1 MRITRISIGTLQTAL
16 VAGLLAALL
25 PVSAVL
31 AQGALDDVPNNF
43 EGARGTS
50 PSFTLEQNTTW
61 VDTNLD
67 SPSFRLTQ
75 EATSSVYSSSSVSSP
90 VGSTGGGG
98 GATGGT
104 TGGTGGGTGA
114 GGESGGQRGN
124 ASSVAVAPAVSSVPA
139 AQGAGSSRPRVIRRP
154 AAPSATSQGGMQ
166 AAVVGQSTTSS
177 ESMASS
183 ASADGAA
190 VSSAQTSSAM
200 LAPCDAQ
207 LRPASAYRC
216 TRVFEALCSGFGDS
230 FPSTPLAW
238 WAIFTAA
245 AAGILAGTIFGTF
258 AGKSLRSRRLWLFF
272 LPLLFVKHEKKNDR
286 RTKSRKTTKKRRTLR
301 SLAILLVAA
310 ALAASVPPLPEAFAE
325 QTVPALRVYKG
336 RLLNAGGSPITTPH
350 NVRFSYWKSADFVT
364 TDLTGTGAINTSAP
378 NFVLW
383 QEVHTVT
390 PDATGYF
397 SLYLGSITQLPNLQ
411 NIPASTL
418 LSFFLQVEVKAAAS
432 LDTSYELL
440 DVNSSNASIDRSQV
454 VSVPFARNADL
465 LDLHDVGTGSGSI
478 PVLGSGGTLWKAAIP
493 GGTNGDFFTI
503 DADDSAATS
512 LALQFGT
519 SLAKTL
525 AFDISTNRFVFNDSL
540 EIQGDLTVS
549 GLINGVDITNLQSAT
564 GALKVASGGGL
575 HVRVSAGSYRL
586 ASTTV
591 NFVGSGSV
599 NVPANTTSY
608 VFFGSGG
615 LTVNVAGFPS
625 DESYIPLAEVT
636 TNAGSV
642 TRVVDRRALQSDDRE
657 QQIVQTFNPEFE
669 KASYQGDGADNV
681 GQMTIGHDNI
691 SLKNFYLWT
700 TTRPTLQDYDII
712 LRVPLSEDFVRW
724 QTTSGSYAMTIG
736 YRSTSIDPLNNK
748 LDIQVYDTNGV
759 PVTVSGTST
768 SLTSASWTTAQL
780 NFGGN
785 PTWTPGQDFLIKL
798 HLSAKDAFQMHVGG
812 ITLRTINLTR

>member
-1 MRITRISIGTLQTAL
+1 MRIIRIIIGTLQTAFL
-16 VAGLLAALL
+16 AGLLTTLL
-25 PVSAVL
+25 PVSTVL
-31 AQGALDDVPNNF
+31 AEGDLDDIPNNF
-43 EGARGTS
+43 EGVRANS
-50 PSFTLEQNTTW
+50 PSFSLEQSTTW
-61 VDTNLD
+61 VDGNLNSTN
-67 SPSFRLTQ
+67 FKITQ
-75 EATSSVYSSSSVSSP
+75 QAPSSVVASSSSSSSVSA
-90 VGSTGGGG
+90 TGGGG
-98 GATGGT
+98 GTGGDAGST
-104 TGGTGGGTGA
+104 TGGA

-124 ASSVAVAPAVSSVPA
+124 VSSVTIVSSASSVPA
-139 AQGAGSSRPRVIRRP
+139 THGAASSKHRVIRRP
-154 AAPSATSQGGMQ
+154 ATSSAMPKGGMQ
-166 AAVVGQSTTSS
+166 ATLSEENAPSS

-190 VSSAQTSSAM
+190 GSSAQTSSSV
-200 LAPCDAQ
+200 LAPCDTQ
-207 LRPASAYRC
+207 LHPASAYRC
-216 TRVFEALCSGFGDS
+216 TRVFQALCGGLEES
-230 FPSTPLAW
+230 FPAASFSW
-238 WAIFTAA
+238 WVIFTVA

-258 AGKSLRSRRLWLFF
+258 AGQSLRSRRVWLFF
-272 LPLLFVKHEKKNDR
+272 LPLLFVKHKKNDKR
-286 RTKSRKTTKKRRTLR
+286 AKTKKTPKKRRSLR
-301 SLAILLVAA
+301 SLAILLIAA
-310 ALAASVPPLPEAFAE
+310 TLAASMPPLPHARAE

-336 RLLNAGGSPITTPH
+336 RLLDAGGSPITTSH
-350 NVRFSYWKSADFVT
+350 NIRFSYWKSADFVT

-383 QEVHTVT
+383 KEVHTVT
-390 PDATGYF
+390 PDSTGYF
-397 SLYLGSITQLPNLQ
+397 SVYLGSITTLPDFKD
-411 NIPASTL
+411 IPTSTL
-418 LSFFLQVEVKAAAS
+418 LNLFLQVEVKAAPS
-432 LDTSYELL
+432 PDTGYELL
-440 DVNSSNASIDRSQV
+440 DVDSANSAVDRPQM

-503 DADDSAATS
+503 DADDSATTS

-549 GLINGVDITNLQSAT
+549 GLINGVDIANLQSST

-586 ASTTV
+586 AGTTV
-591 NFVGSGSV
+591 DFAGSGSV

-625 DESYIPLAEVT
+625 EESYIPLAEVT

-669 KASYQGDGADNV
+669 KASYQGDGAENV

-691 SLKNFYLWT
+691 SLKNFYQWT

-768 SLTSASWTTAQL
+768 SLTSASWTTASL

-812 ITLRTINLTR
+812 ITLRTISLTR